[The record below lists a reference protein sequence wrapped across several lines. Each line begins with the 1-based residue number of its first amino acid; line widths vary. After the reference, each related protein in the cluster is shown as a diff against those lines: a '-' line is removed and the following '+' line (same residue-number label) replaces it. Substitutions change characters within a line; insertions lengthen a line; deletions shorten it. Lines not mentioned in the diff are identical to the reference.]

1 MAAPKGNK
9 LAKGN
14 KGGGRRTV
22 YKPSYAAQAAK
33 ACQAGFTDRELSALF
48 GVSEVTINNWKLAH
62 HEFAL
67 ALKAAKEPAD
77 ERVTRSLYQRANGYT
92 YDSEKVFC
100 NAAGEVTKVPIK
112 VHVPPDTGACIFW
125 LKNRRKDLW
134 RERPEVE
141 QTLAFDPNESIEDI
155 RDELLRDMAEAGLV
169 KLLPAPK
176 PPEPAAVPPAG
187 VANRKPDKAKH

>member
-125 LKNRRKDLW
+125 LKNRRKDIW
-134 RERPEVE
+134 RERPETE
-141 QTLAFDPNESIEDI
+141 QTLAFDPNESIEISSGVGSRRSTIGGRRRPQSCSRWTVDAS
-155 RDELLRDMAEAGLV
+155 RHESLRRVMIQRS
-169 KLLPAPK
+169 KT
-176 PPEPAAVPPAG
+176 
-187 VANRKPDKAKH
+187 